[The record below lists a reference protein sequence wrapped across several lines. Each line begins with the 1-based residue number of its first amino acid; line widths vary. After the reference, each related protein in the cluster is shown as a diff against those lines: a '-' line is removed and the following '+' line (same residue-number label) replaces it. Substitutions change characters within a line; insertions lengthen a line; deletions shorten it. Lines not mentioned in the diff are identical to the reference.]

1 MFLFWAN
8 FCILSN
14 LKIMIFTHTKDF
26 SGKEKDDDKL
36 SYFENKEILKITR
49 FLTTGSTTSS
59 QNVKGFLN
67 FSTIISCL

>member
-36 SYFENKEILKITR
+36 SYFENK
-49 FLTTGSTTSS
+49 
-59 QNVKGFLN
+59 
-67 FSTIISCL
+67 